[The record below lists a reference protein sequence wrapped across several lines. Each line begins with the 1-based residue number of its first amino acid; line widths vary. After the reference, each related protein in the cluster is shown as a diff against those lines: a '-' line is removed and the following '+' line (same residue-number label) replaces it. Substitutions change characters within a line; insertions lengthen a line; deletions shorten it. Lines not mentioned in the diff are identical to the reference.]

1 MANEK
6 GRGNMRNLNET
17 LREVLPASMFP
28 IVMPCHCGSRVFH
41 TIDELLG
48 FIEVAD
54 TADHKGIKQDR
65 RRRVGVFGLVD
76 EVDFAILPCPTR
88 IDAGFENCVYENSK
102 IEKGRGCL
110 LLSRGPSASEIDE
123 VT

>member
-17 LREVLPASMFP
+17 LRQVLPASMFP

-54 TADHKGIKQDR
+54 TADHKGIKQAEYNEMLRDMYVKHALR
-65 RRRVGVFGLVD
+65 
-76 EVDFAILPCPTR
+76 
-88 IDAGFENCVYENSK
+88 
-102 IEKGRGCL
+102 
-110 LLSRGPSASEIDE
+110 
-123 VT
+123 